1 MQLNMLK
8 SKIHRATVTEAKL
21 NYVGSITI
29 DRKLM
34 EEANIIEYEKIQVV
48 NINNGSRI
56 ETYVIAADENSGII
70 CLNGAAARYAQAGDK
85 VILMTYC
92 EMDEKEA
99 KLHKPIVVFVK
110 DDNSISEVTNYER
123 HGEIKGI

>member
-1 MQLNMLK
+1 MKLTMLK

-29 DRKLM
+29 DRNLM
-34 EEANIIEYEKIQVV
+34 KEANIIEYEKIQVV

-56 ETYVIAADENSGII
+56 ETYVIAGESGSGVI
-70 CLNGAAARYAQAGDK
+70 CLNGAAARYAQAEDK

-92 EMDEKEA
+92 EMDEEEA

-110 DDNSISEVTNYER
+110 EDNSISEVTTYER
-123 HGEIKGI
+123 HGEIK

>member
-1 MQLNMLK
+1 MKLSMLK

-29 DRKLM
+29 DSKLM
-34 EEANIIEYEKIQVV
+34 KEANIIEYEKIQVV

-56 ETYVIAADENSGII
+56 ETYVIAGESGSGVI

-92 EMDEKEA
+92 EMEEEEA
-99 KLHKPIVVFVK
+99 KLHRPIVVFVK
-110 DDNSISEVTNYER
+110 EDNSISEITTYER
-123 HGEIKGI
+123 HGEIK

>member
-8 SKIHRATVTEAKL
+8 SKIHRATVTEANL

-29 DRKLM
+29 DRRLM
-34 EEANIIEYEKIQVV
+34 ESANILEYEKIQVV

-56 ETYVIAADENSGII
+56 ETYVIAGKKDSRTI
-70 CLNGAAARYAQAGDK
+70 CLNGAAARYVQPGDK

-92 EMDEKEA
+92 QMDQNEA
-99 KLHKPIVVFVK
+99 RDYNPIVVFV
-110 DDNSISEVTNYER
+110 DENNSIVKVDNHEN
-123 HGEIKGI
+123 HGEIK